1 MLRVRLA
8 AAGVLAATILS
19 DPLDRRCGGSLH
31 QSRPEVRG
39 LGRSGRH
46 RGSFLIFFAGTVSLQ
61 DKLYFDQSGEQI
73 REIVNY
79 HWSGTIANS
88 ATGKWADDSG
98 AKSNTFKLIDGV
110 LHLLSS
116 GTTRHVTVPGLGI
129 IWQDSGHR
137 TFDDFA
143 GWDTTP
149 HATPGDVA
157 SPEACAYLGS

>member
-1 MLRVRLA
+1 MGPSTSRDQKFEA
-8 AAGVLAATILS
+8 SDVLVG
-19 DPLDRRCGGSLH
+19 DC
-31 QSRPEVRG
+31 
-39 LGRSGRH
+39 
-46 RGSFLIFFAGTVSLQ
+46 GSFLIFFAGTVSLQ

-157 SPEACAYLGS
+157 SPEVCAYLGS